1 MNQSN
6 KIYTTL
12 FFLLLLACQ
21 AATPAAEGPAGYN
34 WASPKKLF
42 MPDILL
48 EVSGITLN
56 PDVDDS
62 IYTQQDEAGRV
73 FMLREGE
80 KTYRDFRFAADGDYE
95 DIARIDSQFFVLR
108 SDGVIYSFPLAGLR
122 ARDQNSVQ
130 VWKDLL
136 PKGEY
141 EGLFGDPK
149 TGLLWVLCKD
159 CSGSKGD
166 IWLQALRWSGQDLQ
180 YSNQSIRLPADAIRT
195 LLAGKSWKG
204 KTLQPSALARHPL
217 TGHWFILSHV
227 NKLLIEADEKG
238 AALNAWPLSPSR
250 FRQPEGICFAP
261 NGDLYI
267 SNEGDEVSSGN
278 ILLFSYQL
286 QPKQP

>member
-1 MNQSN
+1 MNQSL
-6 KIYTTL
+6 KLYPA
-12 FFLLLLACQ
+12 LLLCMLLACQ
-21 AATPAAEGPAGYN
+21 AVAPAADGPAGYN

-62 IYTQQDEAGRV
+62 IYAQQDEAGRV
-73 FMLREGE
+73 FMLRQGE
-80 KTYRDFRFAADGDYE
+80 KTYRDFRFAGDGDYE

-108 SDGVIYSFPLAGLR
+108 SDGIIYSFPLAGLR
-122 ARDQNSVQ
+122 ARDQATVQ
-130 VWKDLL
+130 TWKELL

-141 EGLFGDPK
+141 EGLFGDA
-149 TGLLWVLCKD
+149 GHGMLWVLCKE
-159 CSGSKGD
+159 CSGAKGD
-166 IWLQALRWSGQDLQ
+166 IWLQAFRWSGQDLQ
-180 YSNQSIRLPADAIRT
+180 PTDQSIRISADAVRAR
-195 LLAGKSWKG
+195 LPEKSRKG
-204 KTLQPSALARHPL
+204 KPLQPSALARHPL

-227 NKLLIEADEKG
+227 NKLLIEADSNG
-238 AALNAWPLSPSR
+238 TVLNAWPLSPTR

-278 ILLFSYQL
+278 ILVFSYQP
-286 QPKQP
+286 QSKQP